1 MYRIII
7 KCTLPWITPPLLV
20 NILKSI
26 TLVMAHCKE
35 HPRKERTLVV
45 LRGETSHPFQ
55 REASAPLSF
64 LHEKKKKWN
73 SSDCPGGHYIEQ
85 VDQKFGMILL
95 PLPLSPVL
103 RLTKVSSLATPHQNV
118 HFFSLLLTF
127 WPAAAEIK
135 RRKNRVCHTE
145 YLDGH
150 LRAVRTFSSA
160 NHVIPRDSDKC
171 NSSWTLV

>member
-64 LHEKKKKWN
+64 LHEKKKVEFFWLPGRSLHRTGWSKIWDDPATTASLPSAKTYEGFKPCHASPKSAFLQLTLDILT
-73 SSDCPGGHYIEQ
+73 SSSRNKKEKEQSLSYRVPRWTSEGCKNILISKSCDCEG
-85 VDQKFGMILL
+85 F
-95 PLPLSPVL
+95 
-103 RLTKVSSLATPHQNV
+103 R
-118 HFFSLLLTF
+118 
-127 WPAAAEIK
+127 
-135 RRKNRVCHTE
+135 
-145 YLDGH
+145 
-150 LRAVRTFSSA
+150 
-160 NHVIPRDSDKC
+160 
-171 NSSWTLV
+171 